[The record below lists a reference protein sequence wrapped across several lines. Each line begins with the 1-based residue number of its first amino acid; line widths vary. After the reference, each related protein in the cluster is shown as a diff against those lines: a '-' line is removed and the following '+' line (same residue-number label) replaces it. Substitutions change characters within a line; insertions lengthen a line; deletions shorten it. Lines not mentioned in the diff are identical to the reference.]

1 MQSSIFKL
9 LCLIVFSFV
18 VMSEPP
24 EKIDVVSMTPID
36 AEISLAGQYTTASG
50 VVYKRTA
57 SGQWKKQPQ
66 IVVPTIDSSAMSG
79 YYQTPAGQWKK
90 RQRSTAPVVAS
101 DPIVAPPI
109 FATPTDAPPIFPP
122 VILAGCLFRVV
133 CT

>member
-9 LCLIVFSFV
+9 LCLVVFSFV
-18 VMSEPP
+18 IMSEPP
-24 EKIDVVSMTPID
+24 EKIPVVPATPIT

-79 YYQTPAGQWKK
+79 YYQTAAGQWKK
-90 RQRSTAPVVAS
+90 RQRSTAPIVAS
-101 DPIVAPPI
+101 DQIVAFGIVKPLSVN
-109 FATPTDAPPIFPP
+109 FFY
-122 VILAGCLFRVV
+122 
-133 CT
+133 